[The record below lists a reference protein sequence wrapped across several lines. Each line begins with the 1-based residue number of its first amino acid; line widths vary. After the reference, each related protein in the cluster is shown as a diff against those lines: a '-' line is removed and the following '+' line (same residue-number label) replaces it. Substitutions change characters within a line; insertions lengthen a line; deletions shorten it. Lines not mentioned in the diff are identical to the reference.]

1 MYTGIVAGTAPV
13 VAIEVKEG
21 ARKLTIDLGGY
32 LEGLEVGASVA
43 IDGVCMTVGSID
55 GRDVVFDAIDE
66 TLERTT
72 LGQVLEGGV
81 VNVERSLKVGD
92 ELGGHILSGHV
103 ITTARITDR
112 KSRGEGVDIRVEN
125 PERVRPFVMEKGFI
139 AIDGMSLTI
148 GEVSDDTFALHII
161 PETMRV
167 TTIGQKEVGSMVNI
181 EIDSRTQA
189 IVETMMRKMGG
200 DS

>member
-43 IDGVCMTVGSID
+43 IDGVCMTVVSID

-112 KSRGEGVDIRVEN
+112 KSRGEGLDIRVEN
-125 PERVRPFVMEKGFI
+125 PARVRPFVMEKGFI

>member
-1 MYTGIVAGTAPV
+1 MYTGIVAGIAPV
-13 VAIEVKEG
+13 VEIEENEG
-21 ARKLTIDLGGY
+21 VRKLTIDLGGY
-32 LEGLEVGASVA
+32 LEDLEVGASVA
-43 IDGVCMTVGSID
+43 IDGVCMTVVSID
-55 GRDVVFDAIDE
+55 GKEVVFDAIDE

-72 LGQVLEGGV
+72 LGQVEEGAV

-103 ITTARITDR
+103 MTMGKITDR
-112 KSRGEGVDIRVEN
+112 HARGEGLYILVEN
-125 PERVRPFVMEKGFI
+125 PESVRPFVMEKGFI
-139 AIDGMSLTI
+139 AIDGMSLTV
-148 GEVSDDTFALHII
+148 GEVTDESFALHIF
-161 PETMRV
+161 PETLRV

-189 IVETMMRKMGG
+189 IVETMMRKMEG

>member
-1 MYTGIVAGTAPV
+1 MDTGIVAGTAPV

-43 IDGVCMTVGSID
+43 IDGVCMTVVSID
-55 GRDVVFDAIDE
+55 GKEVVFDAIDE

-72 LGQVLEGGV
+72 LGQVEEGAV

-103 ITTARITDR
+103 MTMGKITDR
-112 KSRGEGVDIRVEN
+112 HARGEGLYILVEN
-125 PERVRPFVMEKGFI
+125 PESVRPV
-139 AIDGMSLTI
+139 SYTHLTLP
-148 GEVSDDTFALHII
+148 TKA
-161 PETMRV
+161 
-167 TTIGQKEVGSMVNI
+167 
-181 EIDSRTQA
+181 
-189 IVETMMRKMGG
+189 
-200 DS
+200 

>member
-1 MYTGIVAGTAPV
+1 
-13 VAIEVKEG
+13 
-21 ARKLTIDLGGY
+21 
-32 LEGLEVGASVA
+32 
-43 IDGVCMTVGSID
+43 
-55 GRDVVFDAIDE
+55 
-66 TLERTT
+66 
-72 LGQVLEGGV
+72 
-81 VNVERSLKVGD
+81 
-92 ELGGHILSGHV
+92 
-103 ITTARITDR
+103 
-112 KSRGEGVDIRVEN
+112 
-125 PERVRPFVMEKGFI
+125 MEKGFI

>member
-1 MYTGIVAGTAPV
+1 
-13 VAIEVKEG
+13 
-21 ARKLTIDLGGY
+21 
-32 LEGLEVGASVA
+32 
-43 IDGVCMTVGSID
+43 MTVVSID

-112 KSRGEGVDIRVEN
+112 KSRGEGLDIRVEN

>member
-43 IDGVCMTVGSID
+43 IDGVCMTVVSID

-72 LGQVLEGGV
+72 IGQVLEGGV

-112 KSRGEGVDIRVEN
+112 KSRGEGLDILVEN